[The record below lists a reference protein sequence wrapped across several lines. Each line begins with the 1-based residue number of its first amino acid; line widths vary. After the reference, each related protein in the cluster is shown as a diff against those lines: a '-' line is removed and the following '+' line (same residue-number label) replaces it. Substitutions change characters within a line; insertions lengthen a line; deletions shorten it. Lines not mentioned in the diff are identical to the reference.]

1 MEERDGRR
9 RWRAASSVARAGLC
23 LLAACVEGGA
33 SPGAP
38 VARAPQEL
46 PPALPDS
53 QWVRLVTGLSEPG
66 GTFDTDNLISNETG
80 YLHVLGALRRLGVEG
95 GAYVGVGPDQN
106 FSYMAQVRPELAF
119 LVDIRRDNLLQHLLF
134 RALFE
139 QADTRVEY
147 LSLLHGRRAPEEP
160 GRWLEASAEELVEHV
175 RNAPGGPGSAE
186 ADAARSTVDASLAS
200 LPLPLSDED
209 RATIRRFHGE
219 FIRYGPDLRFT
230 SHGRPPRPYYPT
242 YAQLVTARD
251 LEDERGSYLAREEDW
266 RWLADLHARNRVV
279 PVVGDLAGGHAL
291 KAIGDEARRRGLS
304 ISVLYVSNVEFYLWG
319 DGTFPRFAVNVAS
332 LPIDERAVL
341 VRSHFPN
348 IGPRHPHAVPG
359 SYSTQTLQT
368 LESFGRSVEEGG
380 WVSYWDLVTR
390 DAVDPRPVPVG

>member
-1 MEERDGRR
+1 MRKSG
-9 RWRAASSVARAGLC
+9 AP
-23 LLAACVEGGA
+23 LLAAWLAASALVGCVEGDA
-33 SPGAP
+33 SIGAP
-38 VARAPQEL
+38 SARAAQEL
-46 PPALPDS
+46 PAALPDS

-66 GTFDTDNLISNETG
+66 GYFDTDNLISNETG

-95 GAYVGVGPDQN
+95 GVYIGVGPDQN

-139 QADTRVEY
+139 RSTSRVEF
-147 LSLLHGRRAPEEP
+147 LSLLHGRRPPAQPEP
-160 GRWLEASAEELVEHV
+160 WLDASAEELVEHV
-175 RNAPGGPGSAE
+175 RDAPGGPGSSE
-186 ADAARSTVDASLAS
+186 ADDARRAVDEALAG
-200 LPLPLSDED
+200 LLLPLSDED

-219 FIRYGPDLRFT
+219 FIRYGPELRFT
-230 SHGRPPRPYYPT
+230 SYGRPPRPYYPT

-266 RWLADLHARNRVV
+266 RWIAGLHARNRVV
-279 PVVGDLAGGHAL
+279 PVVGDLAGEHAL
-291 KAIGDEARRRGLS
+291 RAIGDEARRRGLTV
-304 ISVLYVSNVEFYLWG
+304 SVLYASNVEFYLWG
-319 DGTFPRFAVNVAS
+319 DGTFGRFAESVAA
-332 LPIDERAVL
+332 LPIDERGVL

-348 IGPRHPHAVPG
+348 VGPRHPHAVPG

-368 LESFGRSVEEGG
+368 LESFRRSLAQGG
-380 WVSYWDLVTR
+380 WASYWELVTR